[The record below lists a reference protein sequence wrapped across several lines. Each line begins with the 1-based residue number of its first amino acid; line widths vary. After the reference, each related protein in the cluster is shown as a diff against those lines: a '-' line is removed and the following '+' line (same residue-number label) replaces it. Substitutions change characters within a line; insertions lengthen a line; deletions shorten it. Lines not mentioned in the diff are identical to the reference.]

1 MTTYGYEIRG
11 NRTTLT
17 DAMGY
22 TWGYQY
28 DLVDA
33 FSTAF
38 LKSRILQIDQVSF
51 NDRMECS

>member
-17 DAMGY
+17 DAM
-22 TWGYQY
+22 GYQY